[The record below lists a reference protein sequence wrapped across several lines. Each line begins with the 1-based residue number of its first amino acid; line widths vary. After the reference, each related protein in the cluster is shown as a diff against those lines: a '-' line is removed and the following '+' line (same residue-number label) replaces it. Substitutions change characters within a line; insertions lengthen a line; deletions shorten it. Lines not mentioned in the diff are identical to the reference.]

1 MVRYMNTDQT
11 ITADTTIQ
19 PGSPE
24 GSIRAYPGINREK
37 RTDLFSGVRSSG
49 QYCCPG
55 LHAAVA
61 SEERLNPTMHPY
73 GSASGMRY

>member
-1 MVRYMNTDQT
+1 MNTDQT
-11 ITADTTIQ
+11 ITADETIRS
-19 PGSPE
+19 GSPD
-24 GSIRAYPGINREK
+24 GSIRAYPGYSREK

-55 LHAAVA
+55 MHATVA
-61 SEERLNPTMHPY
+61 LQERLNPTMHQL